1 MKANPK
7 SEEFKAKY
15 PLLFREGCLRSGFH
29 LPAGWYPLVERLC
42 SSIENQLTHFV
53 PEEIRGEVY
62 VVQVKEKFGGLR
74 FYMNVGTPYIDGAIS
89 LAESLSYITCE
100 ECGNSGELR
109 KNGYLRVLCNKD
121 YAISKEQIK
130 ESNKKYLEEQKERT
144 KQKKLQRL
152 LEESL
157 KK

>member
-1 MKANPK
+1 
-7 SEEFKAKY
+7 
-15 PLLFREGCLRSGFH
+15 
-29 LPAGWYPLVERLC
+29 
-42 SSIENQLTHFV
+42 
-53 PEEIRGEVY
+53 
-62 VVQVKEKFGGLR
+62 
-74 FYMNVGTPYIDGAIS
+74 MNVSTPYIDGAIS

-109 KNGYLRVLCNKD
+109 KNGYLRVLCDKD
-121 YAISKEQIK
+121 YAISKERIK